1 MTFLPLLCTIRNER
15 KPPRRRGA
23 VSTPCSNE
31 ICACDGNGSYV
42 RFRCCLLWRFNMGF
56 MQAYKRL
63 DALCRDINGIGVTGY
78 IEDMEHTAN
87 GNLSV
92 PGWNADYQK
101 LKYYRHIRNQ
111 IAHEVNATEEQ
122 MCSLE
127 DVAWIEEFHQRI
139 LKQTDPLAI
148 QYSISQLRE
157 KREVSTKQSAKT
169 RTHPLDPPSTY
180 AQRDSAPSYVAGI
193 IVGIIFFVLLFVL
206 LLIA

>member
-1 MTFLPLLCTIRNER
+1 
-15 KPPRRRGA
+15 
-23 VSTPCSNE
+23 
-31 ICACDGNGSYV
+31 
-42 RFRCCLLWRFNMGF
+42 MGF

-127 DVAWIEEFHQRI
+127 VLQ
-139 LKQTDPLAI
+139 QTDPLAI
-148 QYSISQLRE
+148 QYRISQLRE

>member
-1 MTFLPLLCTIRNER
+1 
-15 KPPRRRGA
+15 
-23 VSTPCSNE
+23 
-31 ICACDGNGSYV
+31 
-42 RFRCCLLWRFNMGF
+42 MGF

-92 PGWNADYQK
+92 PGWNA
-101 LKYYRHIRNQ
+101 IRNQ
-111 IAHEVNATEEQ
+111 IAHEVNATEER

-139 LKQTDPLAI
+139 LQQTDPLAI